1 LPEQRERTT
10 ASFAVISNYCH
21 ERHGERSRSWQLDLH
36 CKVSLSL
43 SFPLSHSLSL
53 SLSSLSLA
61 RSLARARPT
70 CAISLNCVAA
80 ASSSERV
87 KLVTKAPSLLPTL
100 VYCRLP
106 RSDKGSS
113 CIPLPGEPLV
123 PDSRGRIARRRVRR
137 CYCAGVERRV
147 GYIYVHAERTSG
159 YFISTDS
166 LLVLRGISDKF
177 LSSRIADRRALS
189 RDAFVLDSGA
199 YMRVLLSLILL
210 SLIKFEIKAPEARIG
225 AESTLR
231 GFFVARNSCATIRSR
246 D

>member
-1 LPEQRERTT
+1 MSDTESGPGRGSWICIVKFPSPPSPLPL
-10 ASFAVISNYCH
+10 S
-21 ERHGERSRSWQLDLH
+21 RSRL
-36 CKVSLSL
+36 
-43 SFPLSHSLSL
+43 
-53 SLSSLSLA
+53 LA

-87 KLVTKAPSLLPTL
+87 KLVTKAPSPLPTL

-123 PDSRGRIARRRVRR
+123 TDSRGRIARRRVRWR
-137 CYCAGVERRV
+137 YCAVVERRV
-147 GYIYVHAERTSG
+147 GYIYVGAERTPG

-177 LSSRIADRRALS
+177 LSSARIADRRAFS
-189 RDAFVLDSGA
+189 RDAFSIAARTCTCARACLTF
-199 YMRVLLSLILL
+199 LL
-210 SLIKFEIKAPEARIG
+210 SLIKF
-225 AESTLR
+225 
-231 GFFVARNSCATIRSR
+231 ARNEGSPK
-246 D
+246 

>member
-1 LPEQRERTT
+1 VPLGFFCPNYGEGTT

-36 CKVSLSL
+36 CKVSPLPSPPLHPPFLS
-43 SFPLSHSLSL
+43 PPLSL
-53 SLSSLSLA
+53 SLLLA
-61 RSLARARPT
+61 RSRPT

-123 PDSRGRIARRRVRR
+123 PDSRERMTRRRVRWR
-137 CYCAGVERRV
+137 YCAGVERRV
-147 GYIYVHAERTSG
+147 GYIYVGAERMPG

-177 LSSRIADRRALS
+177 LSSARIADRRAFS
-189 RDAFVLDSGA
+189 GDAFVLHSGA
-199 YMRVLLSLILL
+199 HIHVHRSYFL
-210 SLIKFEIKAPEARIG
+210 A
-225 AESTLR
+225 
-231 GFFVARNSCATIRSR
+231 FFN
-246 D
+246 